1 MQAVVWFVLLAL
13 PLGAAEVARVTPM
26 RMDERRAATTT
37 LVWVDLT
44 RRAPL
49 PAAWVQ
55 QEAARLLRQG
65 GLEGAW
71 RSGAANEVLQ
81 PGELAVILLERR
93 GSTGRAPLV
102 MGACDPS
109 SGTPAVWVF
118 LDDVKRTLGYP
129 AGVPLPARETLL
141 LARAVGRVVA
151 HELIHM
157 AVPDLGHADTGLM
170 SARLDRRD
178 LLSRG
183 LIVDRDTRRDLS
195 RLSPNS
201 WLPQSPSMAWNRSRS
216 VSSVSVS
223 SEAR

>member
-13 PLGAAEVARVTPM
+13 PFGATEVARVTPM
-26 RMDERRAATTT
+26 RMDERRPETTT

-65 GLEGAW
+65 GLESAW
-71 RSGAANEVLQ
+71 RTGAGNEVLQ

-93 GSTGRAPLV
+93 APAARPAPV
-102 MGACDPS
+102 MGACLPS

-129 AGVPLPARETLL
+129 AGVPLPARETML
-141 LARAVGRVVA
+141 LARAVGRVAA

-157 AVPDLGHADTGLM
+157 AVPGRGHAGTGLM

-178 LLSRG
+178 LLSRS
-183 LIVDRDTRRDLS
+183 LTVDTGTRRDLS

-201 WLPQSPSMAWNRSRS
+201 WLPQPPYMAWNRSRS